1 MKKPT
6 SDQVR
11 NLRKAMRMTQKQMA
25 ENFPN
30 FFSYSAIKKY
40 ENGQRKMP
48 ILKWIYLNDMY
59 LNLSTTTQQ
68 HRTD

>member
-1 MKKPT
+1 MKQPT

-11 NLRKAMRMTQKQMA
+11 NLRIALRMTQKQMA

-30 FFSYSAIKKY
+30 VFSYSAIKKY

-48 ILKWIYLNDMY
+48 ILKWIYLNDMHRK
-59 LNLSTTTQQ
+59 LSPTKQQ
-68 HRTD
+68 HQND